1 MVSKDICYGIIEKE
15 EFDKLIVD
23 WVKKRECER
32 EMYPIDKKKNTSK
45 NLIDI
50 LVRCYKWNFIDRGYM
65 LNVIKSIIDQ
75 SSSEQEKT
83 YLAEYMVD
91 LLEYR

>member
-15 EFDKLIVD
+15 EFDRLID
-23 WVKKRECER
+23 NWEKKRERER
-32 EMYPIDKKKNTSK
+32 KIYSMNMKKNTSK
-45 NLIDI
+45 ILIDI
-50 LVRCYKWNFIDRGYM
+50 LVQRYKWNFIDRGYM

-83 YLAEYMVD
+83 DLAEYMVD
-91 LLEYR
+91 ILEYR

>member
-15 EFDKLIVD
+15 ELDKLIDD
-23 WVKKRECER
+23 WEKKREWER
-32 EMYPIDKKKNTSK
+32 KFYPMNMKKNTSK

-83 YLAEYMVD
+83 DLAEYMVD

>member
-1 MVSKDICYGIIEKE
+1 MASKDICYGIIEKE
-15 EFDKLIVD
+15 EFDILIDD
-23 WVKKRECER
+23 WIKKRECER
-32 EMYPIDKKKNTSK
+32 KIYAMDKKKDTSK
-45 NLIDI
+45 VLIDI
-50 LVRCYKWNFIDRGYM
+50 LVRRYKWNFIDRDYM